1 MECSHPVCA
10 TQSRWRRL
18 FHKRTDGVSVQGRWY
33 CGLDCF
39 QDSMTQTFAQLLR
52 VPDEPLKHLHRVP
65 LGLVLLGRGIINNDQ
80 LKSALAAQR
89 ESGSGKIGRW
99 LVRLGVASPRDVSL
113 ALASQWG
120 CSVFPLDRD
129 RRFRECSQMLPL
141 AILEAYRMIPVH
153 FLNET
158 NLLFLAFSEDIDH
171 TALYAT
177 EQLLG
182 SRTQPCF
189 VSEGEMEMALDEIRT
204 PSRSAEVVF
213 ETLWNPYE
221 MARAVRDYALKLNA
235 DELVIARP
243 RGFIWARLKS
253 SERRWDM
260 VFRTPTPFLT
270 HPSAVPLPAHSEMIA

>member
-1 MECSHPVCA
+1 
-10 TQSRWRRL
+10 
-18 FHKRTDGVSVQGRWY
+18 VSFQGRWY

-39 QDSMTQTFAQLLR
+39 EDTMSHAFSQLLR
-52 VPDEPLKHLHRVP
+52 VPDEPLKRLHRVP
-65 LGLVLLGRGIINNDQ
+65 LGLVLLGRGVINNDQ

-158 NLLFLAFSEDIDH
+158 NLLFLAFADDIDH

-182 SRTQPCF
+182 SRTQPCV

-204 PSRSAEVVF
+204 PSRSSEVVF
-213 ETLWNPYE
+213 ETIWNPSE
-221 MARAVRDYALKLNA
+221 MARAVREYAIKLNA
-235 DELVIARP
+235 EELAIARP

-260 VFRTPTPFLT
+260 VFRTPTAALE
-270 HPSAVPLPAHSEMIA
+270 HPSPLGQSARSEMIA